1 MDPLGD
7 GWWRGPDLPTE
18 TDYGFSV
25 DAGPVRADPRARW
38 LPNGPNGLARTIELE
53 PARSAFRAPPLGE
66 AVIYEMHVGT
76 FTPGGTFA
84 SAIDRLEHLELLGVT
99 HVELMPIAQFPG
111 TRGWGYDGIAPYSIH
126 EAYGGPRG
134 LLQFVRACHAR
145 GLAVLV
151 DVVHNHL
158 GPEGSYLEEL
168 APYYTPRHRTPWGNG
183 LDFDGEH
190 ARDVRRYFID
200 SAVALL
206 RDYDVDGLR
215 LDAVHAIVDD
225 SPTFFVAELADAVAA
240 LSAETGRQRILIGE
254 YDLHDP
260 KAVRPRAR
268 GGWGLDA
275 HWNDDF
281 HHALHVLATGETQG
295 YYIDFA
301 APDALARV
309 LERGYHLDGGYSHFR
324 KAIHGRLFGEQS
336 RDHLVAYTQSHDQI
350 GNRTAGERLV
360 ALAGHDRAK
369 LAAALLFVSP
379 FVPMLFQGEE
389 WAASTPFNY
398 FCDFANP
405 ELQRAVREGRR
416 REHGGHDIA
425 DAFAQSTFDACVLRW
440 DELTEPVHRDM
451 LAWYRAWST
460 LRREHPEL
468 RDPAPGSIAVRSLA
482 PGVLVVER
490 GTLALTV
497 NFTDQPVAWP
507 AGEIVIA
514 SRARS
519 AAGLPARSC
528 VLVQR

>member
-1 MDPLGD
+1 MIPTSVWAPRARRVDLVRADGSQIPMDPLGD
-7 GWWRGPDLPTE
+7 GGWRGPDLPTE

-84 SAIDRLEHLELLGVT
+84 SASDRLEHLELLGVT

-190 ARDVRRYFID
+190 AGEVRRYFID

-206 RDYDVDGLR
+206 RGYDVDGLR

-225 SPTFFVAELADAVAA
+225 SPKFFVAELADAVATA
-240 LSAETGRQRILIGE
+240 SAETGRQRILIGE

-275 HWNDDF
+275 HWTDDF
-281 HHALHVLATGETQG
+281 HHALHDL
-295 YYIDFA
+295 
-301 APDALARV
+301 
-309 LERGYHLDGGYSHFR
+309 
-324 KAIHGRLFGEQS
+324 
-336 RDHLVAYTQSHDQI
+336 
-350 GNRTAGERLV
+350 
-360 ALAGHDRAK
+360 AK
-369 LAAALLFVSP
+369 LAAALLFGSP

-416 REHGGHDIA
+416 REHGGHDVA

-440 DELTEPVHRDM
+440 DELTEPAHRDM

-468 RDPAPGSIAVRSLA
+468 RAPASGSIAVRSLA

-490 GTLALTV
+490 GAFALSV
-497 NFTDQPVAWP
+497 NFTDQPVAGP

-519 AAGLPARSC
+519 AEGLPARSC